1 MFAPARSRTANF
13 VISITVSSSRNPPAT
28 VVCRSGFLRSMVLA
42 RSLRYHSPG
51 ACAGELTH
59 RRNSEGTLLASR
71 LTGNMRGARVREWT
85 MTKKW
90 VAVVLATAVLVL
102 AGCGKPPAEDIA
114 AADTALG
121 EARSADA
128 VEYAP
133 ESMKAAEDARAQLDA
148 ELKAQEEKF
157 ALFRSYDKATELA
170 TASKEAAARART
182 DAEEGKKRAREEASE
197 MIAQV
202 RASILEVQQLL
213 DQAPKGKGTEV
224 DLAVLKSDLT
234 GVENTL
240 TEMDTAFAQEAYLE
254 SIAKAESAKQNV
266 DAIRGEIERAME
278 LARSRRARG

>member
-1 MFAPARSRTANF
+1 
-13 VISITVSSSRNPPAT
+13 
-28 VVCRSGFLRSMVLA
+28 
-42 RSLRYHSPG
+42 
-51 ACAGELTH
+51 
-59 RRNSEGTLLASR
+59 
-71 LTGNMRGARVREWT
+71 
-85 MTKKW
+85 MTKRW
-90 VAVVLATAVLVL
+90 VACVVATGMLVL
-102 AGCGKPPAEDIA
+102 AGCSKPPADQIS
-114 AADTALG
+114 AADQALS
-121 EARSADA
+121 EAKSADA

-133 ESMKAAEDARAQLDA
+133 ESMKAAEDTRAQLDA

-170 TASKEAAARART
+170 TASQQAAQRAKT
-182 DAEEGKKRAREEASE
+182 DAEEGKQRAREEASE

-224 DLAVLKSDLT
+224 DLAVLRSDLT

-240 TEMDTAFAQEAYLE
+240 AEMDASFAQEAYLE

-278 LARSRRARG
+278 LAKSRRARG

>member
-1 MFAPARSRTANF
+1 
-13 VISITVSSSRNPPAT
+13 
-28 VVCRSGFLRSMVLA
+28 
-42 RSLRYHSPG
+42 
-51 ACAGELTH
+51 
-59 RRNSEGTLLASR
+59 
-71 LTGNMRGARVREWT
+71 
-85 MTKKW
+85 
-90 VAVVLATAVLVL
+90 VLVL

-240 TEMDTAFAQEAYLE
+240 SEMDSAFAQEAYLE

>member
-1 MFAPARSRTANF
+1 
-13 VISITVSSSRNPPAT
+13 
-28 VVCRSGFLRSMVLA
+28 
-42 RSLRYHSPG
+42 
-51 ACAGELTH
+51 
-59 RRNSEGTLLASR
+59 
-71 LTGNMRGARVREWT
+71 

-224 DLAVLKSDLT
+224 DLAVLKSDLS

-240 TEMDTAFAQEAYLE
+240 TEMDQAFAQEAYLE

>member
-1 MFAPARSRTANF
+1 
-13 VISITVSSSRNPPAT
+13 
-28 VVCRSGFLRSMVLA
+28 
-42 RSLRYHSPG
+42 
-51 ACAGELTH
+51 
-59 RRNSEGTLLASR
+59 
-71 LTGNMRGARVREWT
+71 

-90 VAVVLATAVLVL
+90 VACVLATAVLVL
-102 AGCGKPPAEDIA
+102 AGCGKPPEADIA

-157 ALFRSYDKATELA
+157 ALFRSYDKAAELA
-170 TASKEAAARART
+170 ASSKEAAARART

-213 DQAPKGKGTEV
+213 EQAPKGKGTEV

-240 TEMDTAFAQEAYLE
+240 AEMDSAFAQEAYLE

>member
-1 MFAPARSRTANF
+1 
-13 VISITVSSSRNPPAT
+13 
-28 VVCRSGFLRSMVLA
+28 
-42 RSLRYHSPG
+42 
-51 ACAGELTH
+51 
-59 RRNSEGTLLASR
+59 
-71 LTGNMRGARVREWT
+71 

-90 VAVVLATAVLVL
+90 VACVLATAVLVL

-133 ESMKAAEDARAQLDA
+133 ESMKAAEDSRAQLDA

-170 TASKEAAARART
+170 AASKEAAARAKT

-240 TEMDTAFAQEAYLE
+240 AEMDSAFAQEAYLE

>member
-1 MFAPARSRTANF
+1 
-13 VISITVSSSRNPPAT
+13 
-28 VVCRSGFLRSMVLA
+28 
-42 RSLRYHSPG
+42 
-51 ACAGELTH
+51 
-59 RRNSEGTLLASR
+59 
-71 LTGNMRGARVREWT
+71 

-90 VAVVLATAVLVL
+90 VACVVATGLLVL
-102 AGCGKPPAEDIA
+102 AGCGKPPADAIG

-148 ELKAQEEKF
+148 ELKVQEEKF
-157 ALFRSYDKATELA
+157 ALFRSYDKAAELA
-170 TASKEAAARART
+170 AASKTAAERAKS
-182 DAEEGKKRAREEASE
+182 DAEEGKTRAREEASE

-224 DLAVLKSDLT
+224 DLAVLRSDLT
-234 GVENTL
+234 GVESTL
-240 TEMDTAFAQEAYLE
+240 SEMDSAFAQEAYLE